1 MKEFF
6 RKQMIDADKRFRP
19 VQIVH
24 KFIPDTKEQREEYF
38 KSAEA
43 MGLGGF
49 VINVGGDKESYP
61 FDEAEW
67 ALFKEK
73 IEDVFAHGFRVWLYD
88 ELGFPSGAA
97 GKSVLERDN
106 SLRVKAL
113 LCRSV
118 RCSCGHAEI
127 EARGNEVLAG
137 AFPIIEEN
145 VIWESEKLYTLSE
158 NGIAPLRV
166 ENKLI
171 FDVPTDKEYLAVY
184 IYTDAIEYYTMHD
197 VHFVDIMDDQVTDYF
212 IEHTH
217 ANYLKHLGPELM
229 SKIEAIFTDEPSI
242 SVHGASGKFNETEP
256 LIGWSPSLGVPER
269 PLGLFFAT
277 DGDYR
282 KVRRDYWTK
291 LSDRLAKNYF
301 EKISNYC
308 NKFGMLTT
316 GHLYGEEN
324 LAMQIGLN
332 GSLFRMEDKMTL
344 PGVDRLYCTNPMNII
359 PEKTAVGAAHLN
371 GCEHIMSESSSHF
384 EGSWWHTTFDV
395 SDMINSTLYQYVMG
409 LDNTASYHFYMPLPE
424 ERLWTDVVGAA
435 SAMISIGRH
444 SCPLLVCIPQRKGY
458 ERYVPSGSKYWD
470 GVLTWEVEFKLNEE
484 QTRLGISYAHALKYM
499 LGGGFDFDLIDEE
512 ALPRIKVENGVIK
525 SEFES
530 FQALVVFDDGTGLE
544 DEALALLERGAKVIA
559 IRFENEDAPKLNGV
573 IYTTL
578 EELIGTLA
586 KNVTPP
592 IKLTYNGGTVW
603 YNCHEYDGGKVF
615 LIHNF
620 SNEASAVTIELE
632 GELELFRIFEKTS
645 TNFSSGDSFELGA
658 KEAVVLFAEYTD
670 K

>member
-6 RKQMIDADKRFRP
+6 RKQMMDADKIFRP

-24 KFIPDTKEQREEYF
+24 TFLPNTKEEREVYF
-38 KSAEA
+38 KNAEA

-49 VINVGGDKESYP
+49 VINVGGNKDNYP
-61 FDEAEW
+61 FDEDEW
-67 ALFKEK
+67 ALLKEK
-73 IEDVFAHGFRVWLYD
+73 VEDVFAHGFRLWLYD

-118 RCSCGHAEI
+118 RFSDGHAEI
-127 EARGNEVLAG
+127 ETRGNEVLAG
-137 AFPIIEEN
+137 AYPIIEEN
-145 VIWESEKLYTLSE
+145 VILESEKLYTLSE
-158 NGIAPLRV
+158 SGIAPSRV
-166 ENKLI
+166 GNKLI

-197 VHFVDIMDDQVTDYF
+197 VHFVDIMDDLVTDYF

-242 SVHGASGKFNETEP
+242 SVYGASGKFIESDP
-256 LIGWSPSLGVPER
+256 LIGWSPSLGTPER

-282 KVRRDYWTK
+282 EVRRDYWTK

-301 EKISNYC
+301 EKITKYC
-308 NKFGMLTT
+308 DKFGILTT

-371 GCEHIMSESSSHF
+371 GRKHIMSESSSHF

-395 SDMINSTLYQYVMG
+395 SDMINSTLYQYVLG
-409 LDNTASYHFYMPLPE
+409 LDNTASYHFYMPIPE

-435 SAMISIGRH
+435 SAMISIGKH

-458 ERYVPSGSKYWD
+458 ERYVPSNSKYWD
-470 GVLTWEVEFKLNEE
+470 GDLTWEVEFKLTEE
-484 QTRLGISYAHALKYM
+484 QARLGLAYAHALKFM

-512 ALPRIKVENGVIK
+512 ALPRIDVENGIIK
-525 SEFES
+525 SEYEN

-544 DEALALLERGAKVIA
+544 DEAMALLKQGAMVIA
-559 IRFENEDAPKLNGV
+559 IRFENEDAPKLDGV

-578 EELIGTLA
+578 EELIGTLSN
-586 KNVTPP
+586 NVTTP
-592 IKLTYNGGTVW
+592 IKLTYKGGTVW
-603 YNCHEYDGGKVF
+603 YNCHEYEGGKVF

-620 SNEASAVTIELE
+620 SKEDSVISFETE

-645 TNFSSGDSFELGA
+645 EKAATGKEYLLKS
-658 KEAVVLFAEYTD
+658 KEAFVLFAE
-670 K
+670 